1 MEAAKTTERRQ
12 FFRVEDEVYMSC
24 RPVCDHE
31 RLRIAHEIRAGIKS
45 AGQLLHDLE
54 SNEELRALRIAVTQ
68 TDSAVADYLRVIEDK
83 LVALARI
90 VAGGQMLGSEM
101 NYCSVSLSGGGVAF
115 SVSESPAV
123 GTEFEIALTL
133 PPRNHGIRALARV
146 AEVVDEPDGY
156 RIATEFTVIDGAD
169 RDLIVSRVL
178 ARQAESLRA
187 ARRGGNSAR

>member
-1 MEAAKTTERRQ
+1 METAKTTERRQ
-12 FFRVEDEVYMSC
+12 FFRVEDEVYMSW
-24 RPVCDHE
+24 RPVSDHE
-31 RLRIAHEIRAGIKS
+31 RLRIAQEIRIGIKS

-83 LVALARI
+83 LVALTRI
-90 VAGGQMLGSEM
+90 VAGGQMLGGEM
-101 NYCSVSLSGGGVAF
+101 SYCSVSLSGGGIAF
-115 SVSESPAV
+115 SVSEPPVV
-123 GTEFEIALTL
+123 GSEFEISLTL

-146 AEVVDEPDGY
+146 AEVIEESGGY
-156 RIATEFTVIDGAD
+156 RIATEFTVIDGTD

-187 ARRGGNSAR
+187 TRRGRSSAQ